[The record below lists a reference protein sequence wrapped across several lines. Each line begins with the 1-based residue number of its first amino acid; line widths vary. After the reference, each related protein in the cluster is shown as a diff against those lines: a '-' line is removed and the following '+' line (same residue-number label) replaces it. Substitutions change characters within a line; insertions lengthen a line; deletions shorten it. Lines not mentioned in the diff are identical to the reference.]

1 MRAAGLLLLKIF
13 HSFPWEVRF
22 LDRIHSLWPHL
33 VDKSLSFAGHL
44 ALTSMC
50 IVFVMTKYSR
60 KIFTMSQILLSLW
73 PLSPG
78 AVTQSVTPMYH
89 LVTCLQY
96 LRYIITISAISS
108 SVTNLS
114 SVRQPQSSSGLA
126 CPMNGGIFE
135 IFSPCRSP
143 AGCIAGRDN
152 YIMSVWADSQLSF
165 STWIIH
171 SHNISKRQLL
181 GNIY

>member
-1 MRAAGLLLLKIF
+1 MLHCSSLVHRRAADFCYSKY
-13 HSFPWEVRF
+13 F
-22 LDRIHSLWPHL
+22 LDRKDSIWPQLEALVLRVILGRTSL
-33 VDKSLSFAGHL
+33 
-44 ALTSMC
+44 C
-50 IVFVMTKYSR
+50 IVSVMTKYSR

-73 PLSPG
+73 PMRPG

-108 SVTNLS
+108 SVTNVS
-114 SVRQPQSSSGLA
+114 SVRQPQSSSGPA

-135 IFSPCRSP
+135 NFSPCRSP

-152 YIMSVWADSQLSF
+152 YIMSVWAASLLSF